1 MGGRQPSDV
10 TISDVAAAAG
20 VSRQTVSN
28 VLNAPARVAPETAQR
43 VRRAITE
50 LGYRPNRVAQNL
62 RERASRLIGLRIDSP
77 SGVSNLLDRFL
88 HALTEAAGAAG
99 HHLLLFTPATVT
111 EEFDTYEELI
121 RTRTVDGFV
130 LADIRLADPRLPWL
144 TERGIPFVCFGRPWG
159 LELGGFSWVDVDGA
173 YGTSQ
178 AVGHL
183 VARGHRRIGYLGWPE
198 GIGAGDDRR
207 KGWREAMRRHGLTT
221 ENSCGTCAED
231 VTAAVAVVSGLLARP
246 DPPTAFVCGSD
257 TFAVAARLA
266 AGAGEDGR
274 PRVEVVGFD
283 DSPAATLMS
292 PPMSS
297 VRQPI
302 GQVAHRVVDLL
313 MARLRDSAPPEGVL
327 LRPALVTRENA
338 PGGLRSGPSPA
349 SGERTED
356 GDR

>member
-1 MGGRQPSDV
+1 MGGAQPSDV
-10 TISDVAAAAG
+10 TISEVAAAAG

-28 VLNAPARVAPETAQR
+28 VLNTPARVAPETAQR
-43 VRRAITE
+43 VRRAITD
-50 LGYRPNRVAQNL
+50 LGYRPNRVAQSL
-62 RERASRLIGLRIDSP
+62 RERASRLIGLKIDSP

-111 EEFDTYEELI
+111 EELDTYEELI

-130 LADIRLADPRLPWL
+130 LADICRADRRLPWF

-159 LELGGFSWVDVDGA
+159 HELGGFSWVDVDGA

-183 VARGHRRIGYLGWPE
+183 VSRGHRRIAYLGWPE
-198 GIGAGDDRR
+198 GTGAGDDRR
-207 KGWREAMRRHGLTT
+207 TGWRDAMRRHGLTT
-221 ENSCGTCAED
+221 QDSCGACAED
-231 VTAAVAVVSGLLARP
+231 VTAAVAVAGHLLAEA

-266 AGAGEDGR
+266 AGARDDGR
-274 PRVEVVGFD
+274 PSVEVVGFD

-297 VRQPI
+297 VRQPLEK
-302 GQVAHRVVDLL
+302 VAHRVVDLL
-313 MARLRDSAPPEGVL
+313 VARLRDSAPPEGVL
-327 LRPALVTRENA
+327 LRPALVPRDDVPSGSRPA
-338 PGGLRSGPSPA
+338 PAKAP
-349 SGERTED
+349 GERTED